1 MDEYKLDAS
10 SLSTFAPHL
19 PRPPSHQG
27 IIPIGSHYNMTR
39 HVLMM
44 EIGAVAGSVFFFFI
58 YSHLAKQFGKN
69 IYHYV
74 MLLHW
79 PVENKCYL
87 SAKIDV

>member
-44 EIGAVAGSVFFFFI
+44 EIGAVAGSVFFFFL
-58 YSHLAKQFGKN
+58 STAT
-69 IYHYV
+69 
-74 MLLHW
+74 LLNSS
-79 PVENKCYL
+79 VRI
-87 SAKIDV
+87 SITM